1 VINRLARIGTRIGTK
16 FLLIPQIR
24 LRFCKLRWKMMRKDL
39 KFYEQPSAGVGEEVV
54 SYNMSAFDSDAAF
67 GCGGRMD
74 LVLYPLAALMANNRP
89 DAKVLIVGPRTEDD
103 IFLSKA
109 LGFPD
114 TRGLDL
120 LSYSPHIDLGDM
132 HSMPYA
138 DEQFDAVVLGW
149 VVCYSSDTAQAFSE
163 SLRVLKKGGH
173 LSIGWEWL
181 PQSDKPTF
189 ENVRGN
195 LINDVADYKR
205 ALNLPAVFVNDPPT
219 KTNHHKSLV
228 FRKEL

>member
-1 VINRLARIGTRIGTK
+1 VITRLARIGTK

-24 LRFCKLRWKMMRKDL
+24 LRFCKLRWKMLRKKL
-39 KFYEQPSAGVGEEVV
+39 KFYELPSAGVGEEVV
-54 SYNMSAFDSDAAF
+54 SYNMTAFDSDAAF

-74 LVLYPLAALMANNRP
+74 LVLYPLAALMANRP

-120 LSYSPHIDLGDM
+120 LTYSPHIDLGDM

-149 VVCYSSDTAQAFSE
+149 VVCYSSDAAKALSE
-163 SLRVLKKGGH
+163 ALRVLKKGGL

-181 PQSDKPTF
+181 PDADKPTLQ
-189 ENVRGN
+189 NVRGN
-195 LINDVADYKR
+195 LINDVADYQQ
-205 ALNLPAVFVNDPPT
+205 ALNLPVVFVNDPST

-228 FRKEL
+228 FRKGA